1 VKVLSNPT
9 ISTLNNQKAIIR
21 VGDQDVFFI
30 TGAVATENTV
40 TQTIQ
45 PMTID
50 IGIILDVTPQVAED
64 GTIIMNIH
72 PSITE
77 KTGEKV
83 APDGR
88 STFPLLSVRE
98 TDTTVRVRDK
108 QTIIIAG
115 LMQEKRDETLIGVPI
130 LKSIPLLGYLFRYKS
145 ETKRNT
151 ELVIMI
157 TPTLQLGKKVEDLT
171 NK

>member
-1 VKVLSNPT
+1 VLSSPT

-21 VGDQDVFFI
+21 VGNQDVFFI
-30 TGAVATENTV
+30 TGAIATQTTV
-40 TQTIQ
+40 TQIIQ

-50 IGIILDVTPQVAED
+50 IGIILDVTPQISED

-83 APDGR
+83 TPDGKT
-88 STFPLLSVRE
+88 TFPLLSVRE
-98 TDTTVRVRDK
+98 TDTTVRVKDG

-115 LMQEKRDETLIGVPI
+115 LMQEKKEETYIGVPG
-130 LKSIPLLGYLFRYKS
+130 LQSIPLLGALFRYKT
-145 ETKRNT
+145 ERKRNS

-157 TPTLQLGKKVEDLT
+157 TPTIQVGKKAEDLSRQ
-171 NK
+171 